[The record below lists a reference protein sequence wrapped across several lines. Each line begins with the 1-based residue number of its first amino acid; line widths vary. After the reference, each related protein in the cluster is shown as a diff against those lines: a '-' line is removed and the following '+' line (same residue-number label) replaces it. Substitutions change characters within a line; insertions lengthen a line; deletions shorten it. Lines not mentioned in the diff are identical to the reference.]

1 MKNYPQNRERAIAWM
16 NSRKHDFY
24 QGIAILK
31 DAGFK
36 PGVVSVLERHGSG
49 RNQSDERLKY
59 HMSDFIRCFAN
70 EAARED
76 TDLSLGVVEGKV
88 MPSEEK
94 NLTIRIPSMFSDE
107 TEEKMQSGFYPEP
120 IAKVI
125 NRYRDAFVE
134 RDRLR
139 LAMAE
144 LPETNDDE
152 TVEKRRQISDK
163 AKQLSDEMDKLYP
176 LYENYIVGGKLPAD
190 DETSEKGKDSDDGT
204 DTSGNKAELQKQR
217 KSVATKILRARNMLL
232 YQSETKQPKENP
244 LTDEKKVAKYQ
255 AKIERLTQE
264 LKEIDLKLAALA

>member
-1 MKNYPQNRERAIAWM
+1 
-16 NSRKHDFY
+16 
-24 QGIAILK
+24 
-31 DAGFK
+31 
-36 PGVVSVLERHGSG
+36 
-49 RNQSDERLKY
+49 
-59 HMSDFIRCFAN
+59 MSDFIRCFAN

-163 AKQLSDEMDKLYP
+163 A
-176 LYENYIVGGKLPAD
+176 
-190 DETSEKGKDSDDGT
+190 
-204 DTSGNKAELQKQR
+204 
-217 KSVATKILRARNMLL
+217 
-232 YQSETKQPKENP
+232 
-244 LTDEKKVAKYQ
+244 
-255 AKIERLTQE
+255 
-264 LKEIDLKLAALA
+264 